1 MDRKMEDFSYGR
13 CFSIIYRH
21 GKVMSDKFIRKFK
34 MSGLQ
39 HYYLMEICKN
49 PGISQETLAR
59 HHGIDRG
66 AMSKAIKR
74 MANMGYLRRE
84 QNPEDKR
91 AYRLF
96 PTEKS
101 EEIWNECHMQIREME
116 RKMAEGM
123 TEEEVALFKKLLVKV
138 TDNMEKMMKEGK
150 DI

>member
-21 GKVMSDKFIRKFK
+21 GKVMNDKFTKKFK

-59 HHGIDRG
+59 HHRIDRG

-74 MANMGYLRRE
+74 MADMGYLRRE
-84 QNPEDKR
+84 QNPEDNSRHYTGSHAGGTGSGHRHAHGIIPGGSSGADGQCGKVKNCLCKR
-91 AYRLF
+91 QR
-96 PTEKS
+96 
-101 EEIWNECHMQIREME
+101 
-116 RKMAEGM
+116 
-123 TEEEVALFKKLLVKV
+123 
-138 TDNMEKMMKEGK
+138 
-150 DI
+150 

>member
-1 MDRKMEDFSYGR
+1 
-13 CFSIIYRH
+13 
-21 GKVMSDKFIRKFK
+21 
-34 MSGLQ
+34 
-39 HYYLMEICKN
+39 
-49 PGISQETLAR
+49 
-59 HHGIDRG
+59 
-66 AMSKAIKR
+66 MSKAIKR